1 MTSLSIVDFLFYV
14 FATLAVG
21 GGLAVVFSRNPVTA
35 AMFMILS
42 LVGVASL
49 FALLEAFVLA
59 VLQVLVYAGAVM
71 VLFLFIIMLLDV
83 GPDAGKLGKLG
94 KKRLLASAAAAL
106 AVGLLT
112 VLTLEYADVAAAPSS
127 GWTDVSD
134 EASAKGEQIH
144 FSKSVKSFGY
154 GLFTKYVLPLQV
166 AGFLLL
172 AAMVAVIMLSM
183 QRPEED
189 EDASSPSDDSRAA
202 DGASDSLD
210 ESAAEA

>member
-1 MTSLSIVDFLFYV
+1 MTSLSIVDFLFYA

-83 GPDAGKLGKLG
+83 GPDAGKFDKLG
-94 KKRLLASAAAAL
+94 KKRLMASAAALL
-106 AVGLLT
+106 AVGLMT
-112 VLTLEYADVAAAPSS
+112 VLTLQYADVAAPPSE
-127 GWTDVSD
+127 GWKEVSD
-134 EASAKGEQIH
+134 EASAKGDQIH

-154 GLFTKYVLPLQV
+154 GLFTKYMLPLQV

-183 QRPEED
+183 QRPEE
-189 EDASSPSDDSRAA
+189 EEVSSSADNSSTA

-210 ESAAEA
+210 ESAVEA